1 MTFLY
6 MLLLLSAL
14 PLIKTTSISPRKQA
28 ESLVK
33 WKDDWSSSS
42 SPPSLLNSW
51 SLTNLNSL
59 CNWTAISC
67 SKTRTVSKIDLS
79 NMQIFG
85 TLSLF
90 DFSSFPNLTHFNL
103 NGNDFHGPIPYT
115 IGSLCRL
122 TSLDLGNNF
131 FYYQIPSEID
141 QVTEL
146 QYLNLRNNRLSGTIP
161 YQLSNLQKV
170 RYMDLGLN
178 YFNNTDQDWS
188 EFAGMPSL
196 TYLAMSMQRD
206 SLYHSEFPEF
216 ISQCRNLTFLDL
228 SQINLNG
235 QIPPS
240 IGQLRE
246 LQYLDLSY
254 NSLNS
259 SIPSELGRCTNLTHL
274 SLASNKLNGE
284 LLLSL
289 SNLNNLVKLSLAN
302 NRFSGTIPDNIGLIS
317 GLQSIDLRRNNL
329 EGKIPSSVGQIRE
342 LQYLDLSYNSLNS
355 SIPLSIG
362 QLGELQHLAL
372 SHNSL
377 NSSIPFELG
386 LCTNL
391 THLFLAFNELNG
403 ELPLSL
409 SNLNNLVE
417 LGLAHNHISGTIPDN
432 IGLISGLQSID
443 LRRNNLQGKIP
454 SSVGQIREL
463 QYLDLS
469 HNSLNSSIPFEL
481 GLCTNLTHLFLAFNE
496 LNGELPL
503 SLSNLNNLVEL
514 GLAHNHISGT
524 IPDNIGLISGLQS
537 IDLRRNNLQ
546 GKIPSSVGQIRELQ
560 YLNLSYNSLNSSIP
574 SELGLHTNLTHLSL
588 SSNKLSGELPLSLSN
603 LSNLVELGLDNNLFT
618 GQILPSLVSNW
629 INMESLQLQS
639 NELSGEI
646 PMEVEN
652 MNFLLTLNLRRNHL
666 TGAIPQILGN
676 LDLLKLLDLS
686 HNHLSGQIPSF
697 VFLGDVNFSYNNLT
711 GRIPCVF
718 QWAPENAFVGNS
730 GLRGYVDSC
739 VDSIPPRHKRVLIGI
754 LVPVCGLLMVTT
766 VIGLMFR
773 KKSSLVLNKVNTSEN
788 FESLES
794 MILQEEV
801 KFTFGEVVKAVD
813 DFHEKHCIGAGGFGR
828 VYKAELQSGQ
838 VVAVKRLNM
847 SDSNDIP
854 AINLHSFQNEIRTL
868 TSIRHR
874 NIIRL
879 YGFCS
884 RRGCIFLL
892 YEYLEKGSLGKALYG
907 VEGVNELVW
916 ATRVKIVQGLAHA
929 LSYLHH
935 DCSPPIVHRDI
946 TVNNVLLESDFE
958 VRLSDFGIARL
969 LSTDSSN
976 WTDIAGSF
984 GYIAPELAYT
994 MRVTDKCDVYSFG
1007 VVALEVMMGRH
1018 PGDMLE
1024 SQLQESSKSR
1034 RDNVELL
1041 LKDLLDQRLEPPTNE
1056 SAKAVVLVVIMA
1068 LACIRTRPASRPTML
1083 FVAQKLSAQTL
1094 PCLPEPFGMLTIN
1107 KLMAL

>member
-14 PLIKTTSISPRKQA
+14 PLIKTASISPRKQA

-33 WKDDWSSSS
+33 WKDDWSSSSSS

-67 SKTRTVSKIDLS
+67 SKTRTVSEIDLS
-79 NMQIFG
+79 NMHING

-103 NGNDFHGPIPYT
+103 
-115 IGSLCRL
+115 S
-122 TSLDLGNNF
+122 GNNF
-131 FYYQIPSEID
+131 LGRIPYEID

-146 QYLNLRNNRLSGTIP
+146 QYLNLRNNRLFGTIP

-170 RYMDLGLN
+170 WYIDLGLN
-178 YFNNTDQDWS
+178 YFFSADQDWS

-196 TYLAMSMQRD
+196 TYLDMSTQVD
-206 SLYHSEFPEF
+206 NLYHSEFPEF
-216 ISQCRNLTFLDL
+216 ISQCRNLTFLSL
-228 SQINLNG
+228 SQNNLNG

-240 IGQLRE
+240 IGQLKE

-254 NSLNS
+254 NFLYS
-259 SIPSELGRCTNLTHL
+259 SIPSELGLCTSLTHL
-274 SLASNKLNGE
+274 YLASNKLNGE
-284 LLLSL
+284 LPLSL
-289 SNLNNLVKLSLAN
+289 SNLNNLVELGLAN
-302 NRFSGTIPDNIGLIS
+302 NLFSGTIPDNIGLIS
-317 GLQSIDLRRNNL
+317 GLRRIDLSNNL
-329 EGKIPSSVGQIRE
+329 LEKIPSSVGQLRE

-362 QLGELQHLAL
+362 QLRELQYLDL
-372 SHNSL
+372 SYNSL
-377 NSSIPFELG
+377 NSYIPSELG
-386 LCTNL
+386 LCTSL
-391 THLFLAFNELNG
+391 THLYLASNKLNG

-409 SNLNNLVE
+409 SDLNILVE
-417 LGLAHNHISGTIPDN
+417 LGL
-432 IGLISGLQSID
+432 
-443 LRRNNLQGKIP
+443 
-454 SSVGQIREL
+454 E
-463 QYLDLS
+463 
-469 HNSLNSSIPFEL
+469 
-481 GLCTNLTHLFLAFNE
+481 
-496 LNGELPL
+496 
-503 SLSNLNNLVEL
+503 
-514 GLAHNHISGT
+514 
-524 IPDNIGLISGLQS
+524 
-537 IDLRRNNLQ
+537 
-546 GKIPSSVGQIRELQ
+546 
-560 YLNLSYNSLNSSIP
+560 
-574 SELGLHTNLTHLSL
+574 
-588 SSNKLSGELPLSLSN
+588 
-603 LSNLVELGLDNNLFT
+603 NNLFT

-629 INMESLQLQS
+629 TKMVSLQLQS

-646 PMEVEN
+646 PMEVGN
-652 MNFLLTLNLRRNHL
+652 MSFLLTLNLRRNHL
-666 TGAIPQILGN
+666 IGVIPQILGN
-676 LDLLKLLDLS
+676 LARLELLDLS

-697 VFLGDVNFSYNNLT
+697 VNMFYFHDYDFSYNNLT
-711 GRIPCVF
+711 GPIPGIF
-718 QWAPENAFVGNS
+718 QLAPANAFVGNS
-730 GLRGYVDSC
+730 GLCGYVEGL
-739 VDSIPPRHKRVLIGI
+739 DSISPCPNRNSEKNNKRVLIGI

-801 KFTFGEVVKAVD
+801 KFTFAEVVKAVD
-813 DFHEKHCIGAGGFGR
+813 DFHDKYCIGTGGFGR

-884 RRGCIFLL
+884 RRGVCIFLL
-892 YEYLEKGSLGKALYG
+892 YEYLERGSLGKALYG
-907 VEGVNELVW
+907 VEGVNELGW

-1056 SAKAVVLVVIMA
+1056 SAKAVVLVVTMA

-1083 FVAQKLSAQTL
+1083 FAAQKLSAQTL
-1094 PCLPEPFGMLTIN
+1094 PCLPEPFGLCLSSLNLQQPELPSHSHYSTIEDTLTRQSV
-1107 KLMAL
+1107 KLANREVVE

>member
-14 PLIKTTSISPRKQA
+14 PLIKPTSISPRQQA
-28 ESLVK
+28 KSLIK
-33 WKDDWSSSS
+33 WKDGFSSPSLS

-79 NMQIFG
+79 DMLIFG

-103 NGNDFHGPIPYT
+103 IGNYFDGP
-115 IGSLCRL
+115 
-122 TSLDLGNNF
+122 
-131 FYYQIPSEID
+131 IPSEIG

-146 QYLNLRNNRLSGTIP
+146 QYLNLRNNGLYSTIP
-161 YQLSNLQKV
+161 YQLSNLKKV

-196 TYLAMSMQRD
+196 TYLAMSMRGD
-206 SLYHSEFPEF
+206 NRYHSEFPEF
-216 ISQCRNLTFLDL
+216 ISQCQNLTFLDL

-259 SIPSELGRCTNLTHL
+259 SIPLSIGQLG
-274 SLASNKLNGE
+274 
-284 LLLSL
+284 
-289 SNLNNLVKLSLAN
+289 
-302 NRFSGTIPDNIGLIS
+302 
-317 GLQSIDLRRNNL
+317 
-329 EGKIPSSVGQIRE
+329 E

-355 SIPLSIG
+355 SIPS
-362 QLGELQHLAL
+362 
-372 SHNSL
+372 
-377 NSSIPFELG
+377 ELG

-391 THLFLAFNELNG
+391 THLSLSSNKLNG

-409 SNLNNLVE
+409 SNLN
-417 LGLAHNHISGTIPDN
+417 
-432 IGLISGLQSID
+432 
-443 LRRNNLQGKIP
+443 
-454 SSVGQIREL
+454 
-463 QYLDLS
+463 
-469 HNSLNSSIPFEL
+469 
-481 GLCTNLTHLFLAFNE
+481 
-496 LNGELPL
+496 
-503 SLSNLNNLVEL
+503 
-514 GLAHNHISGT
+514 
-524 IPDNIGLISGLQS
+524 
-537 IDLRRNNLQ
+537 
-546 GKIPSSVGQIRELQ
+546 
-560 YLNLSYNSLNSSIP
+560 
-574 SELGLHTNLTHLSL
+574 
-588 SSNKLSGELPLSLSN
+588 
-603 LSNLVELGLDNNLFT
+603 NLVELGLDNNLFT

-629 INMESLQLQS
+629 TKMVSLQLQS
-639 NELSGEI
+639 NEHSGEI
-646 PMEVEN
+646 PTEVGN
-652 MNFLLTLNLRRNHL
+652 MSFLLTLNLARNHL
-666 TGAIPQILGN
+666 TGVIPHNLGN
-676 LDLLKLLDLS
+676 LALLQLLNLSYNDLKGVIPRFVGLSLEVLSIS
-686 HNHLSGQIPSF
+686 HNHLSGQIPPC
-697 VFLGDVNFSYNNLT
+697 VNTPHAFDFSYNNLT
-711 GRIPCVF
+711 GPIPGVF
-718 QWAPENAFVGNS
+718 QGAPENAFDGNP
-730 GLRGYVDSC
+730 GLCGYLEC
-739 VDSIPPRHKRVLIGI
+739 VDSISPRHNRNSEKNNKRVLIGI

-773 KKSSLVLNKVNTSEN
+773 KKSILVLNKVNTSEN
-788 FESLES
+788 FKSLES

-801 KFTFGEVVKAVD
+801 KFTFAEVVKAVD

-854 AINLHSFQNEIRTL
+854 AINLQSFQNEIRTL

-884 RRGCIFLL
+884 RRGGCIFLL
-892 YEYLEKGSLGKALYG
+892 YEYLERGSLGKALYG

-946 TVNNVLLESDFE
+946 TVNNVLLEFDFE

-1041 LKDLLDQRLEPPTNE
+1041 LKDLLDQRSEPPTNE
-1056 SAKAVVLVVIMA
+1056 SAKAVVLVVTMA
-1068 LACIRTRPASRPTML
+1068 LACVRTRPASRPTML
-1083 FVAQKLSAQTL
+1083 FTAQKLSAQTL

>member
-6 MLLLLSAL
+6 MLLLLSAF
-14 PLIKTTSISPRKQA
+14 PLIKTTSISPRQQA

-33 WKDDWSSSS
+33 WKDDFSSSSSS
-42 SPPSLLNSW
+42 SPPWLLNSW

-79 NMQIFG
+79 NMHIIG
-85 TLSLF
+85 SLSLF
-90 DFSSFPNLTHFNL
+90 DFPLFPNLTQFNL
-103 NGNDFHGPIPYT
+103 NGNSFGGRIPYA
-115 IGSLCRL
+115 IGNLSRL
-122 TSLDLGNNF
+122 ISLDLGNNF
-131 FYYQIPSEID
+131 FDQQIPSEID

-146 QYLNLRNNRLSGTIP
+146 QYLNLRDNSLSGTIP
-161 YQLSNLQKV
+161 HQLSNLQKV
-170 RYMDLGLN
+170 WYMDLGLN
-178 YFNNTDQDWS
+178 YFNYTDQDWS

-196 TYLAMSMQRD
+196 TYLDMSTQRD
-206 SLYHSEFPEF
+206 NLYHSEFPEF
-216 ISQCRNLTFLDL
+216 ISQCRNLTLLAL
-228 SQINLNG
+228 SQNNLNG

-259 SIPSELGRCTNLTHL
+259 SIL
-274 SLASNKLNGE
+274 S
-284 LLLSL
+284 
-289 SNLNNLVKLSLAN
+289 
-302 NRFSGTIPDNIGLIS
+302 
-317 GLQSIDLRRNNL
+317 
-329 EGKIPSSVGQIRE
+329 
-342 LQYLDLSYNSLNS
+342 
-355 SIPLSIG
+355 
-362 QLGELQHLAL
+362 
-372 SHNSL
+372 
-377 NSSIPFELG
+377 ELG
-386 LCTNL
+386 LCTSL
-391 THLFLAFNELNG
+391 TYLYLSSNKLNG

-409 SNLNNLVE
+409 SNLN
-417 LGLAHNHISGTIPDN
+417 
-432 IGLISGLQSID
+432 
-443 LRRNNLQGKIP
+443 
-454 SSVGQIREL
+454 
-463 QYLDLS
+463 
-469 HNSLNSSIPFEL
+469 
-481 GLCTNLTHLFLAFNE
+481 
-496 LNGELPL
+496 
-503 SLSNLNNLVEL
+503 
-514 GLAHNHISGT
+514 
-524 IPDNIGLISGLQS
+524 
-537 IDLRRNNLQ
+537 
-546 GKIPSSVGQIRELQ
+546 
-560 YLNLSYNSLNSSIP
+560 
-574 SELGLHTNLTHLSL
+574 
-588 SSNKLSGELPLSLSN
+588 
-603 LSNLVELGLDNNLFT
+603 NLVELGLDNNLFT

-629 INMESLQLQS
+629 TNMESLQLQS

-646 PMEVEN
+646 PTEVGN
-652 MNFLLTLNLRRNHL
+652 MSFLLTLDLNRNLL

-676 LDLLKLLDLS
+676 LTLLKLLDLS

-697 VFLGDVNFSYNNLT
+697 VNKFFALDFDVSYNNLT
-711 GRIPCVF
+711 GPIPGVF
-718 QWAPENAFVGNS
+718 QSASKNPFVGNS
-730 GLRGYVDSC
+730 GLCGYVEC
-739 VDSIPPRHKRVLIGI
+739 VDNIPPRHNRNFKMNNKRVLIGI

-801 KFTFGEVVKAVD
+801 KCTFAEVMKAVD
-813 DFHEKHCIGAGGFGR
+813 DFHDKYCIGTGGFGR

-879 YGFCS
+879 YGFGS
-884 RRGCIFLL
+884 RRGGCIFLL
-892 YEYLEKGSLGKALYG
+892 YEYLERGSLGKALYG
-907 VEGVNELVW
+907 VEGVNELAW

-976 WTDIAGSF
+976 WTSIAGSF

-1056 SAKAVVLVVIMA
+1056 SAKAVVLVVTMA